1 MISRSK
7 CLKILINLYAW
18 VLEDAQCLSTCVGIT
33 KMEGDNVTLKSK
45 LKNGTKIA
53 ALSLGITFLAAAP
66 GTTAMAASG
75 SDSAAQEL
83 VDALN
88 VLKLD
93 QVDYLYAY
101 LQSIELSDK
110 EVKQIKKN
118 TKRANQ
124 IIRNTENI
132 DALPNSAKVELLRLF
147 MDNIK
152 LLQLQ
157 AKIVDDSGNE
167 INLVN
172 YEPGTTGVKIQL
184 LDKAGNLLATLDP
197 TKADLNPQVLI
208 SKINA
213 LLAAV
218 EALAELSDSGVFVPM
233 PSAELPNTAT
243 ELPTMIAIGGLLIVL
258 GGAGL
263 VPAVVY
269 SRRENKAAEA

>member
-1 MISRSK
+1 
-7 CLKILINLYAW
+7 
-18 VLEDAQCLSTCVGIT
+18 
-33 KMEGDNVTLKSK
+33 MEGDNVTLKSK